1 VDYAAQATME
11 ICRPGNTSQT
21 EGFAGQTDTQF
32 TLTGWVPM
40 GSLSGMHL
48 QPLAVVPLVS
58 SRD

>member
-1 VDYAAQATME
+1 ME

-48 QPLAVVPLVS
+48 QRLAIVPLVS
-58 SRD
+58 NRD